1 MRIKKL
7 AFNKN
12 LTVSEVEKLAKI
24 PENSIG
30 KWLTQLPTV
39 DRLQRVATVLGVSI
53 YYLVNSYEQPEGELV
68 ISASDGLRQANPKEI
83 KMLMEVKN
91 DIKRE
96 NPKASYKELEENA
109 GIPYGIAKT
118 YMHRAKQKGE
128 LKELQDGSI
137 EVVKEPPI
145 EKSSYKKEI
154 ITEMIDIYMEDF
166 RAVSPSERVDIGK
179 RITMLLEKL

>member
-53 YYLVNSYEQPEGELV
+53 FYYLVNGYEQPEGELV

-91 DIKRE
+91 DIKR
-96 NPKASYKELEENA
+96 
-109 GIPYGIAKT
+109 
-118 YMHRAKQKGE
+118 
-128 LKELQDGSI
+128 
-137 EVVKEPPI
+137 
-145 EKSSYKKEI
+145 
-154 ITEMIDIYMEDF
+154 
-166 RAVSPSERVDIGK
+166 
-179 RITMLLEKL
+179 

>member
-53 YYLVNSYEQPEGELV
+53 YYLVNGYEQPEGELV

-96 NPKASYKELEENA
+96 NVWIFKRKSK
-109 GIPYGIAKT
+109 
-118 YMHRAKQKGE
+118 
-128 LKELQDGSI
+128 SI
-137 EVVKEPPI
+137 I
-145 EKSSYKKEI
+145 
-154 ITEMIDIYMEDF
+154 
-166 RAVSPSERVDIGK
+166 
-179 RITMLLEKL
+179 